1 MSTITQDNSRGDSSR
16 VTPTSLD
23 VMRSI
28 MRLDSVSDVGPGDTA
43 VIDRQEWTYRQLIDS
58 IGDQLAFVLNRH
70 GVSTRKFSLRDARVL
85 MAASGA
91 SAFTI
96 DRHARAVAA
105 SARAH
110 TDKRGRWS
118 AS

>member
-1 MSTITQDNSRGDSSR
+1 MRTITQDNSKGDSSR

-28 MRLDSVSDVGPGDTA
+28 MRLDSVSDVGPGDVA
-43 VIDRQEWTYRQLIDS
+43 VIDRQDWTYRQLVDS
-58 IGDQLAFVLNRH
+58 IGDQIAFVLNLK
-70 GVSTRKFSLRDARVL
+70 GVSTRTFSTRDARVL

-91 SAFTI
+91 STFTI

-105 SARAH
+105 SAREH
-110 TDKRGRWS
+110 TTKHGRWS